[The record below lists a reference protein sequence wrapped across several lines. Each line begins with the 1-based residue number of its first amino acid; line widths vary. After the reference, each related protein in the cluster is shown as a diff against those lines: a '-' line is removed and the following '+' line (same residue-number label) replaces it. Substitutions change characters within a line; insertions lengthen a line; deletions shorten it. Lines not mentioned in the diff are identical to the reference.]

1 MEGGPA
7 YVRCVALCKSAY
19 ASAKE
24 EMTASSIV
32 QFECVSLSVRLT
44 CHRSYPTSHS
54 FTLKNS
60 SDPGMTFRSLTVVRN
75 ISFYCVKLGPHAAC
89 YSSAESVIL
98 LCAACNDVSEHTAV
112 MHRTL
117 T

>member
-1 MEGGPA
+1 MCA
-7 YVRCVALCKSAY
+7 ALCKSAY

-32 QFECVSLSVRLT
+32 QFECVSLLVRLT

-75 ISFYCVKLGPHAAC
+75 ISFFCVKLGPHAAC
-89 YSSAESVIL
+89 SAKSVIL
-98 LCAACNDVSEHTAV
+98 LCAACNDVSEYAYLV
-112 MHRTL
+112 YSSVSVDGKE
-117 T
+117 